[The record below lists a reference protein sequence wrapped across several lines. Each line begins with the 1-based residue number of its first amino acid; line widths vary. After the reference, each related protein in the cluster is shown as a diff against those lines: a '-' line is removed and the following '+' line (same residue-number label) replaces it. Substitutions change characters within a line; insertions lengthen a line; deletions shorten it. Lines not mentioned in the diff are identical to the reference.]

1 MKKAIILAAGRGT
14 RMKSDSFKV
23 MHEIGGRPMI
33 AGIIDTLTQ
42 MQLDELAVVV
52 SRDMAVVQ
60 KVVEPHRTFIQE
72 NALGTAHAALAA
84 ADMIAPFD
92 GTCFVLFGDH
102 PLFTKETLEKTQK
115 ACEDGC
121 DVVVIGFEPDDAAR
135 YGRLI
140 VDELGLEA
148 IVEYKDATPEQ
159 RAIRLCNSGVMCV
172 NGRHLLKLLQQVKN
186 DNASGEFYLTDI
198 VALAKKQGLK
208 TGYILGDKEEVA
220 GVNSRQELAAAEYVF
235 QNRKR
240 REMMANG
247 VTLLDPATVYF
258 SFDTQVEQDVVIEP
272 CVFLGTGVYVEKGAR
287 IAAFSRIENKR
298 VRGETQ
304 K

>member
-33 AGIIDTLTQ
+33 AGIIDTLRQ
-42 MQLDELAVVV
+42 MQLDEVAAVV
-52 SRDMAVVQ
+52 SKDMDIVQ
-60 KVVEPHRTFIQE
+60 KTVAPHRTFVQE

-102 PLFTKETLEKTQK
+102 PLLTPETLAKTQK

-121 DVVVIGFEPDDAAR
+121 DVVVIGFEPDDPAR

-140 VDELGLEA
+140 VDAQGLEA

-159 RAIRLCNSGVMCV
+159 RQIRLCNSGAMCV
-172 NGRHLLKLLQQVKN
+172 NGQHLLHLLRQVKN
-186 DNASGEFYLTDI
+186 ENAAGEFYLTDI
-198 VALAKKQGLK
+198 VAIAQRHGLK

-220 GVNSRQELAAAEYVF
+220 GVNSRLELAAAERVF
-235 QNRKR
+235 QNRMR
-240 REMMANG
+240 RKMMENG
-247 VTLLDPATVYF
+247 VTLLDPSTTYF
-258 SFDTQVEQDVVIEP
+258 SFDTQIEQDVVIEP

-287 IAAFSRIENKR
+287 ILAFSRIENKR